1 MLHVLTGSAK
11 GKKLRVPKG
20 FSVRPTAAR
29 MKKSI
34 FDTLGNLEGLDVLD
48 LFAGTGTL
56 GIEALSRGAG
66 HVVFVEKNRSVFRLL
81 RDNVVSCG
89 FSQSSRLVCS
99 DYEVAVRRLARSG
112 ERFDLIFID
121 PPYPLY
127 GSVGASDL
135 IALALSVLSEGGV
148 IVIKHTKPFD
158 EIPEGFHR
166 VTKSFGDTLVSFVKR
181 GEA

>member
-11 GKKLRVPKG
+11 GKKLKVPKG

-34 FDTLGNLEGLDVLD
+34 FDTLCDIEGLSVLD

-66 HVVFVEKNRSVFRLL
+66 YAVFVEKSRSVFRLL
-81 RDNVVSCG
+81 RENVVSCG
-89 FSQSSRLVCS
+89 FAHGSRLICC
-99 DYEVAVRRLARSG
+99 DYKVAVERLKRSG
-112 ERFDLIFID
+112 ESFDLIFVD

-135 IALALSVLSEGGV
+135 VALAVTVLKEDGV
-148 IVIKHTKPFD
+148 IVIKHTMPFN
-158 EIPEGFHR
+158 EIPEGFHK
-166 VTKSFGDTLVSFVKR
+166 VTKYFGDTLVSFVKR
-181 GEA
+181 GGA